1 MPAKTIRKAK
11 WADRPN
17 FVDKPYVITFDTY
30 LGNNKSATNIIKFL
44 KNIASSTKCN
54 NVGIFK
60 FSGVV
65 DHWNERCN
73 IALLHMLKRKQ
84 NIFSLNFPEGE
95 VGHKNANPVIKFVK
109 KLLEKDKDGKLHLYS
124 TGLVLTW
131 FGDVG
136 DLEPSIYSAIRK

>member
-1 MPAKTIRKAK
+1 MQYCAAT
-11 WADRPN
+11 
-17 FVDKPYVITFDTY
+17 YVE
-30 LGNNKSATNIIKFL
+30 KE
-44 KNIASSTKCN
+44 TKY
-54 NVGIFK
+54 I
-60 FSGVV
+60 
-65 DHWNERCN
+65 
-73 IALLHMLKRKQ
+73 
-84 NIFSLNFPEGE
+84 PEGE